1 MVTYWTWYSVSLTH
15 VVIAT
20 HAVIGAWVL
29 GQAEA
34 DPLKRLPPEARVRL
48 FGALFLLT
56 IGCLALV
63 TLTWLALRAG
73 RRHLR
78 RLNDSAPPRR
88 LTVQPDDWASKPLAP
103 RPPARPDAGEE

>member
-1 MVTYWTWYSVSLTH
+1 VSPAL
-15 VVIAT
+15 VVIVT

-34 DPLKRLPPEARVRL
+34 DPLKHLSPEARARL
-48 FGALFLLT
+48 FGSLFLLT

-63 TLTWLALRAG
+63 ILTWLALRAG

-78 RLNDSAPPRR
+78 RLNDSAPLSRS
-88 LTVQPDDWASKPLAP
+88 TMQPDDWASKPLAP

>member
-1 MVTYWTWYSVSLTH
+1 MIV
-15 VVIAT
+15 T

-34 DPLKRLPPEARVRL
+34 DPLKHLSPEARARL
-48 FGALFLLT
+48 FGSLFLLT

-63 TLTWLALRAG
+63 ILTWLALRAG

-78 RLNDSAPPRR
+78 RLNDSAPLSRS
-88 LTVQPDDWASKPLAP
+88 TMQPDDWASKPLAP